1 MSEIIFDTG
10 LSESAFAKTRLSNL
24 LSESGIAAFADK
36 KFGSDMTF
44 SFSEWKFD
52 GVKTIGDGDDA
63 HVHLFGR
70 FGEEEEMLSLAEI
83 FLRAERGGEAERYA
97 AAAASYATVCAIEEA
112 KKENVKI
119 ENIGAGG
126 IYVKTAPGFAEK
138 PALLF
143 LPQALFDKACATG
156 GASYAKLQGF
166 WISKALSERRSA
178 LSFTQAV
185 IAYRALAKRMPYD
198 KSDESARNTDEY
210 DKNYMKLEHVINGV
224 DKSLAESVDAALELP
239 SRTVEAERKNTRAI
253 HGVHGAA
260 EIKASDETGKKSYG
274 ATNTS
279 GTTDGAADRQKEKP
293 FPLQA
298 FYAEL
303 GIDDGAIKEVPHPAA
318 LPQAEFD
325 AKVAAYYKTKK
336 RSLRARRTFRRNTG
350 TIAAC
355 FALAAVIAFFVFS
368 AVRDARRRPS
378 AVGLTSFEVVE
389 AFYEAIHTQNVEL
402 VGAMSS
408 GKVSKRYGD
417 IVGSIYVVNKARSAY
432 DPKNGI
438 IAPETWFAF
447 LSEENAEAR
456 RDVYGITSFTLD
468 GKESSLEVRVPERS
482 EKKTPVRGE
491 GSAPLDDGAQAA
503 HTAEYYTVHT
513 DGETGDFIVERN
525 RDTVRLTYKKNRW
538 AVTGIE
544 EKEENVSVDTAAFKS
559 DAICALQKYGG
570 DAVLASSALKEKYP
584 WVPDRIVVQR
594 AAERKPGINQL
605 PIN

>member
-1 MSEIIFDTG
+1 MNEIIFDTG

-83 FLRAERGGEAERYA
+83 FLMAESGGEAERYA
-97 AAAASYATVCAIEEA
+97 AAAASYAAVCAIEEA

-126 IYVKTAPGFAEK
+126 IYVKNAAGFAKK

-143 LPQALFDKACATG
+143 LPRALFDKACASG
-156 GASYAKLQGF
+156 GESYAKLQGY

-198 KSDESARNTDEY
+198 KSDESERSTDEY

-224 DKSLAESVDAALELP
+224 DRSLAESVDAALELP
-239 SRTVEAERKNTRAI
+239 ARTVEAERKNARGS

-260 EIKASDETGKKSYG
+260 EIKASDETKKKSY
-274 ATNTS
+274 
-279 GTTDGAADRQKEKP
+279 GAADRQKEKT

-303 GIDDGAIKEVPHPAA
+303 GIEGGALKEVPHPAA
-318 LPQAEFD
+318 LPQSEFD
-325 AKVAAYYKTKK
+325 AKVAAYYKSKK
-336 RSLRARRTFRRNTG
+336 RSLRARRTFRRNAG
-350 TIAAC
+350 AIAVC
-355 FALAAVIAFFVFS
+355 FASAALIAFFAFG

-378 AVGLTSFEVVE
+378 AIGLTSFEVVE

-417 IVGSIYVVNKARSAY
+417 IVGSIYVVNKTRSAY

-468 GKESSLEVRVPERS
+468 GRESSLEVRVPERS
-482 EKKTPVRGE
+482 EKRTPVRSE
-491 GSAPLDDGAQAA
+491 GGAPLDDGAQAA
-503 HTAEYYTVHT
+503 HMAEYYTVRT
-513 DGETGDFIVERN
+513 DGETGEFIIERN
-525 RDTVRLTYKKNRW
+525 CDTVRLTYKKNRW

-570 DAVLASSALKEKYP
+570 DAVLASGALKEKSP
-584 WVPDRIVVQR
+584 WVPDPDAVRK
-594 AAERKPGINQL
+594 AAERKPGINR
-605 PIN
+605 ITD

>member
-10 LSESAFAKTRLSNL
+10 LNESAFAKTRLSNL
-24 LSESGIAAFADK
+24 LSESGIAAYANK
-36 KFGSDMTF
+36 NFGSDMTF

-52 GVKTIGDGDDA
+52 GVKTIGDGDGA

-70 FGEEEEMLSLAEI
+70 FGEDEEMFSLAEI

-97 AAAASYATVCAIEEA
+97 AAAASYAAVRAIEEA

-138 PALLF
+138 TALLF
-143 LPQALFDKACATG
+143 LPQALFDKACASG
-156 GASYAKLQGF
+156 ESYAKLQGF

-198 KSDESARNTDEY
+198 KSDESARSIDEY

-224 DKSLAESVDAALELP
+224 DASLAESVDAALELP
-239 SRTVEAERKNTRAI
+239 ARSVEAERKNARGS
-253 HGVHGAA
+253 HDVHGAA
-260 EIKASDETGKKSYG
+260 ESLHTA
-274 ATNTS
+274 
-279 GTTDGAADRQKEKP
+279 DGQKEKP

-303 GIDDGAIKEVPHPAA
+303 GIDDGTLKEVPHPAA
-318 LPQAEFD
+318 LPQSEFD
-325 AKVAAYYKTKK
+325 TKVASYYKSKK
-336 RSLRARRTFRRNTG
+336 RSISARRAFRRNAG
-350 TIAAC
+350 TIAVC
-355 FALAAVIAFFVFS
+355 FAASALIAFFAAGS
-368 AVRDARRRPS
+368 IRNARHRPS
-378 AVGLTSFEVVE
+378 AVGLTSFEVAE

-402 VGAMSS
+402 VGTMSS

-417 IVGSIYVVNKARSAY
+417 IVGGIYVINKTRSAY

-438 IAPETWFAF
+438 VTPEAWFAS

-468 GKESSLEVRVPERS
+468 GRKASLAVRVPERS
-482 EKKTPVRGE
+482 EKRTPVRSE
-491 GSAPLDDGAQAA
+491 GGAPLDDGAQTA

-538 AVTGIE
+538 AVTEIE
-544 EKEENVSVDTAAFKS
+544 EDEDDMPVDTAAFKS
-559 DAICALQKYGG
+559 DALAALQKYGG
-570 DAVLASSALKEKYP
+570 NAALASSALKKTYP
-584 WVPDRIVVQR
+584 WVPDRAAVQK
-594 AAERKPGINQL
+594 AAEQNQ
-605 PIN
+605 

>member
-10 LSESAFAKTRLSNL
+10 LNESAFAKTRLSNL

-36 KFGSDMTF
+36 NFGSDMTF

-52 GVKTIGDGDDA
+52 GVKTIGDGDGA

-70 FGEEEEMLSLAEI
+70 FGEDEKMLSLAEI
-83 FLRAERGGEAERYA
+83 FLMAESGGEAERYA
-97 AAAASYATVCAIEEA
+97 AAAASYAALCAIEEA

-126 IYVKTAPGFAEK
+126 IYVKTAPGFGKK
-138 PALLF
+138 PAFLF

-166 WISKALSERRSA
+166 WISKALSERRGS

-198 KSDESARNTDEY
+198 KSDEIARSIDEY
-210 DKNYMKLEHVINGV
+210 DKNYVKLEHVINGV
-224 DKSLAESVDAALELP
+224 DTSLAESVDAALELP
-239 SRTVEAERKNTRAI
+239 SRTVEAERKNARGS

-260 EIKASDETGKKSYG
+260 DTPHTAEALHT
-274 ATNTS
+274 
-279 GTTDGAADRQKEKP
+279 ADRQKENP

-303 GIDDGAIKEVPHPAA
+303 GIDDGTLKEVPHPAA
-318 LPQAEFD
+318 LPQSEFD
-325 AKVAAYYKTKK
+325 TKVASYYKSKK
-336 RSLRARRTFRRNTG
+336 RSISARRAFRRNAG
-350 TIAAC
+350 TIAVC
-355 FALAAVIAFFVFS
+355 FAASALIAFFAAG
-368 AVRDARRRPS
+368 AVRNARHRPS
-378 AVGLTSFEVVE
+378 AVGLTSFEVAE

-402 VGAMSS
+402 VGTMSS

-417 IVGSIYVVNKARSAY
+417 IVGGIYVINKTRSAY

-438 IAPETWFAF
+438 VTPEAWFAS
-447 LSEENAEAR
+447 LSEENAETR

-468 GKESSLEVRVPERS
+468 GRKASLTVRVPERC
-482 EKKTPVRGE
+482 EKRTPVRSE
-491 GSAPLDDGAQAA
+491 GSAPLDDGAQTA

-538 AVTGIE
+538 AVTEIE
-544 EKEENVSVDTAAFKS
+544 EDEDDVPVDTAAFKS
-559 DAICALQKYGG
+559 DAICALQKYGE
-570 DAVLASSALKEKYP
+570 DAALAASALKKTYP
-584 WVPDRIVVQR
+584 WVPDRAAVQK
-594 AAERKPGINQL
+594 AAEQNQ
-605 PIN
+605 

>member
-24 LSESGIAAFADK
+24 LSESGIAACADK
-36 KFGSDMTF
+36 NFGSDMTF

-52 GVKTIGDGDDA
+52 GVKTIGDGDGA

-70 FGEEEEMLSLAEI
+70 FGEEEEMFSLAEI
-83 FLRAERGGEAERYA
+83 FLRAESCGEAERYA
-97 AAAASYATVCAIEEA
+97 AAAASYAAVCAIEEA

-126 IYVKTAPGFAEK
+126 IYVKTAPGFAKK
-138 PALLF
+138 PTLLF

-156 GASYAKLQGF
+156 KSYAKLQGF

-198 KSDESARNTDEY
+198 KSDESARSTDEY

-224 DKSLAESVDAALELP
+224 DTSLAESVDAALELP
-239 SRTVEAERKNTRAI
+239 SRSVQAGRKKADDTAGTKAERKNPRGS
-253 HGVHGAA
+253 HDVHGAA
-260 EIKASDETGKKSYG
+260 EASHT
-274 ATNTS
+274 A
-279 GTTDGAADRQKEKP
+279 DGQKEKP

-303 GIDDGAIKEVPHPAA
+303 GIDDGTLKEVPHPAA
-318 LPQAEFD
+318 LPQSEFD
-325 AKVAAYYKTKK
+325 AKVASYYKTKK
-336 RSLRARRTFRRNTG
+336 RSLRARRTFRRNAG
-350 TIAAC
+350 TIAVC
-355 FALAAVIAFFVFS
+355 FAASALIAFFAFS
-368 AVRDARRRPS
+368 AVRDARHRPS

-417 IVGSIYVVNKARSAY
+417 IVGGIYVVNKARSAY

-438 IAPETWFAF
+438 VTPEAWFAS
-447 LSEENAEAR
+447 LSEENAETR

-482 EKKTPVRGE
+482 EKRTPVSGE
-491 GSAPLDDGAQAA
+491 GGAPLADGAQTA
-503 HTAEYYTVHT
+503 HTAEYYTVRT
-513 DGETGDFIVERN
+513 DGETGEFIIERN
-525 RDTVRLTYKKNRW
+525 CDTVRLTYKKNRW

-559 DAICALQKYGG
+559 DAICALQNAGG
-570 DAVLASSALKEKYP
+570 NAALAADALKENYP
-584 WVPDRIVVQR
+584 WVPDPDAVRK
-594 AAERKPGINQL
+594 AAERKPGINR
-605 PIN
+605 ITD

>member
-24 LSESGIAAFADK
+24 LSESGIAACADK
-36 KFGSDMTF
+36 NFGSDMTF

-52 GVKTIGDGDDA
+52 GVKTIGDGDGA

-83 FLRAERGGEAERYA
+83 FLRADRGGEAERYA
-97 AAAASYATVCAIEEA
+97 AAAASYAAVCAIEEA

-143 LPQALFDKACATG
+143 LPQALFDKACASG
-156 GASYAKLQGF
+156 ESYAKLQGY
-166 WISKALSERRSA
+166 WISKALSERHSA

-198 KSDESARNTDEY
+198 KSDESARSTDEY

-224 DKSLAESVDAALELP
+224 DASLAESVDAALELP
-239 SRTVEAERKNTRAI
+239 ARSVEAERKNARGS
-253 HGVHGAA
+253 HDVHGAA
-260 EIKASDETGKKSYG
+260 ESLHTA
-274 ATNTS
+274 
-279 GTTDGAADRQKEKP
+279 DGQKEKP

-303 GIDDGAIKEVPHPAA
+303 GIDDGTLKEVPHPAA

-325 AKVAAYYKTKK
+325 AKVASYYKSKK
-336 RSLRARRTFRRNTG
+336 RSLRARRAFRRNAG
-350 TIAAC
+350 TIAVC
-355 FALAAVIAFFVFS
+355 FAASALIAFFAAGS
-368 AVRDARRRPS
+368 VRNARHRPS
-378 AVGLTSFEVVE
+378 AVGLTSFEVAE

-402 VGAMSS
+402 VGTMSS

-482 EKKTPVRGE
+482 EKRTPVRSE
-491 GSAPLDDGAQAA
+491 GGAPLDDGAQTA
-503 HTAEYYTVHT
+503 HTAEYYTVRT

-538 AVTGIE
+538 AVTEIE
-544 EKEENVSVDTAAFKS
+544 EDEEDVPVDTAAFKS
-559 DAICALQKYGG
+559 DAICALQKYEG
-570 DAVLASSALKEKYP
+570 DAALASSALKEKYP

-594 AAERKPGINQL
+594 AAERMPGINR
-605 PIN
+605 ITN

>member
-36 KFGSDMTF
+36 NLGSDMTF

-52 GVKTIGDGDDA
+52 GVKTIGDGDGA
-63 HVHLFGR
+63 HVHLCGR
-70 FGEEEEMLSLAEI
+70 FGEDEETLSLAEI

-97 AAAASYATVCAIEEA
+97 AAAASYAAVCVIEEA

-126 IYVKTAPGFAEK
+126 IYVKAVPGFEKK

-143 LPQALFDKACATG
+143 LPQALFDKACASG
-156 GASYAKLQGF
+156 ESYAKLQGF
-166 WISKALSERRSA
+166 WISKALSERRGS

-198 KSDESARNTDEY
+198 KSDESARSIDEY

-224 DKSLAESVDAALELP
+224 DASLAESVDAALELP
-239 SRTVEAERKNTRAI
+239 ARSVEAERKNARGS
-253 HGVHGAA
+253 HDVHGAA
-260 EIKASDETGKKSYG
+260 ESLHTA
-274 ATNTS
+274 
-279 GTTDGAADRQKEKP
+279 DGQKEKP

-303 GIDDGAIKEVPHPAA
+303 GIDDGTLKEVSHPAA
-318 LPQAEFD
+318 LPQSEFD
-325 AKVAAYYKTKK
+325 AKVASYYKSKK
-336 RSLRARRTFRRNTG
+336 RSISARRAFRRNAG
-350 TIAAC
+350 TIAVC
-355 FALAAVIAFFVFS
+355 FAASALIAFFAFS
-368 AVRDARRRPS
+368 AVRNARHRPS
-378 AVGLTSFEVVE
+378 AVGLTSFEVAE

-402 VGAMSS
+402 VGTMSS

-417 IVGSIYVVNKARSAY
+417 IVGGIYVINKTRSAY

-438 IAPETWFAF
+438 VTPEAWFAS
-447 LSEENAEAR
+447 LSEENAETR

-468 GKESSLEVRVPERS
+468 GRESSLEVRVPERS
-482 EKKTPVRGE
+482 EKRTPVRGE
-491 GSAPLDDGAQAA
+491 GSAPIDEGAQTA

-538 AVTGIE
+538 AVTEIE
-544 EKEENVSVDTAAFKS
+544 EDEEDVPVDTAAFKS

-570 DAVLASSALKEKYP
+570 NAALAADALKKTYP
-584 WVPDRIVVQR
+584 WVPDRIVVQK
-594 AAERKPGINQL
+594 AAEQNQ
-605 PIN
+605 

>member
-10 LSESAFAKTRLSNL
+10 LNESAFAKTRLSIL
-24 LSESGIAAFADK
+24 LSESGIAAYADK

-52 GVKTIGDGDDA
+52 GVKTIGDGDGA
-63 HVHLFGR
+63 HVHFFGR

-83 FLRAERGGEAERYA
+83 FLKAESGGEVERYA
-97 AAAASYATVCAIEEA
+97 AAAASYAAVCAIEEA

-126 IYVKTAPGFAEK
+126 IYVKSAPGFAEK

-156 GASYAKLQGF
+156 ESYAKLQGF
-166 WISKALSERRSA
+166 WISKALSERRNA

-185 IAYRALAKRMPYD
+185 IAYRALAKHMPYD
-198 KSDESARNTDEY
+198 KGDESARSIDEY
-210 DKNYMKLEHVINGV
+210 DKNYMRLEHVINGV
-224 DKSLAESVDAALELP
+224 DTSLAESVDAALELP
-239 SRTVEAERKNTRAI
+239 ARTVEAERKNARGS

-260 EIKASDETGKKSYG
+260 DTPHTAESLHTA
-274 ATNTS
+274 
-279 GTTDGAADRQKEKP
+279 DGQKEKP

-303 GIDDGAIKEVPHPAA
+303 GIDDGTLKEVPHPAA
-318 LPQAEFD
+318 LPQSEFD
-325 AKVAAYYKTKK
+325 AKVASYYKSKK
-336 RSLRARRTFRRNTG
+336 RSISARRAFRRNAG
-350 TIAAC
+350 TIAVC
-355 FALAAVIAFFVFS
+355 FAASALIAFFAAG
-368 AVRDARRRPS
+368 AVRNARHRPS
-378 AVGLTSFEVVE
+378 AVGLTSFEVAE

-402 VGAMSS
+402 VGTMSS

-417 IVGSIYVVNKARSAY
+417 IVGGIYVVNKTRSAY

-438 IAPETWFAF
+438 VTPEAWFAS

-468 GKESSLEVRVPERS
+468 GRKASLAVRVPERS
-482 EKKTPVRGE
+482 EKRTPVRSE
-491 GSAPLDDGAQAA
+491 GGAPLDDGAQTA

-538 AVTGIE
+538 AVTEIE
-544 EKEENVSVDTAAFKS
+544 EDEDDVPVDTAAFKS
-559 DAICALQKYGG
+559 DALAALQKYGG
-570 DAVLASSALKEKYP
+570 NAALAADALKKTYP
-584 WVPDRIVVQR
+584 WVPDRAAVQK
-594 AAERKPGINQL
+594 AAEKNQ
-605 PIN
+605 

>member
-10 LSESAFAKTRLSNL
+10 LNESAFAKTRLSNL

-36 KFGSDMTF
+36 NFGSDMTF

-52 GVKTIGDGDDA
+52 GVKTIGDEDDA
-63 HVHLFGR
+63 HVRLFGR

-83 FLRAERGGEAERYA
+83 FLKAKRGGEAERYA
-97 AAAASYATVCAIEEA
+97 AAAASYAAVCVIEEA

-126 IYVKTAPGFAEK
+126 IYVKTAPCFAKK

-156 GASYAKLQGF
+156 KSYAKLQGF
-166 WISKALSERRSA
+166 WISKALSERRGS

-198 KSDESARNTDEY
+198 KSDESARSTDEY

-224 DKSLAESVDAALELP
+224 DASLAESVDAALELP
-239 SRTVEAERKNTRAI
+239 ARTVEAERKNARGS
-253 HGVHGAA
+253 HDVHGAA
-260 EIKASDETGKKSYG
+260 ETLHTA
-274 ATNTS
+274 
-279 GTTDGAADRQKEKP
+279 DGQKEKP

-303 GIDDGAIKEVPHPAA
+303 GIDDGTLKEVPHPTA
-318 LPQAEFD
+318 LPQSEFD

-336 RSLRARRTFRRNTG
+336 RSISARRAFRRNAG
-350 TIAAC
+350 TIAVC
-355 FALAAVIAFFVFS
+355 FAASALIAFFAFS
-368 AVRDARRRPS
+368 AVRNARHRPS
-378 AVGLTSFEVVE
+378 AVGLTSFEVAE

-402 VGAMSS
+402 VGTMSS

-417 IVGSIYVVNKARSAY
+417 IVGGIYVINKTRSAY

-438 IAPETWFAF
+438 VAPETWFAS
-447 LSEENAEAR
+447 LSEDNAEAR

-468 GKESSLEVRVPERS
+468 GRKASLEVRVPERC
-482 EKKTPVRGE
+482 EKRMPVRSE
-491 GSAPLDDGAQAA
+491 GGAPIDEGAQTA

-525 RDTVRLTYKKNRW
+525 RDTVRLTYKKHRW

-559 DAICALQKYGG
+559 DAICALQKYEG
-570 DAVLASSALKEKYP
+570 DAALASSALKEKYP
-584 WVPDRIVVQR
+584 WVPDRIVVQK
-594 AAERKPGINQL
+594 AAEQNQ
-605 PIN
+605 

>member
-10 LSESAFAKTRLSNL
+10 LNESAFAKTRLSNL

-36 KFGSDMTF
+36 NFGSDMTF

-52 GVKTIGDGDDA
+52 GVKTIGDGDGA
-63 HVHLFGR
+63 HVHLCGR
-70 FGEEEEMLSLAEI
+70 FGEDEETLSLAEI

-97 AAAASYATVCAIEEA
+97 AAAASYAAVCVIEEA

-143 LPQALFDKACATG
+143 LPQALFDKACASG
-156 GASYAKLQGF
+156 ESYAKLQGF

-198 KSDESARNTDEY
+198 KSDESVRSIDEY

-224 DKSLAESVDAALELP
+224 DASLAESVDAALELP
-239 SRTVEAERKNTRAI
+239 ARSVEAERKNARGS
-253 HGVHGAA
+253 HDVHGAA
-260 EIKASDETGKKSYG
+260 ESLHTA
-274 ATNTS
+274 
-279 GTTDGAADRQKEKP
+279 DGQKEKP

-303 GIDDGAIKEVPHPAA
+303 GIDDGVIKEVPHPAA
-318 LPQAEFD
+318 LPQSEFD
-325 AKVAAYYKTKK
+325 AKVASYYKSKK
-336 RSLRARRTFRRNTG
+336 RSISARRAFRRNAG
-350 TIAAC
+350 TIAVC
-355 FALAAVIAFFVFS
+355 FAASALIAFFAAG
-368 AVRDARRRPS
+368 AVRNARHRPS
-378 AVGLTSFEVVE
+378 AVGLTSFEVAE

-402 VGAMSS
+402 VGTMSS

-417 IVGSIYVVNKARSAY
+417 IVGGIYVINKTRSAY

-438 IAPETWFAF
+438 VTPEAWFAS
-447 LSEENAEAR
+447 LSEENAETR

-468 GKESSLEVRVPERS
+468 GRKASLTVRVPERC
-482 EKKTPVRGE
+482 EKRTPVRSE
-491 GSAPLDDGAQAA
+491 GGAPLDDGAQTA

-538 AVTGIE
+538 AVTEIE
-544 EKEENVSVDTAAFKS
+544 EDEDDVPVDTAAFKS
-559 DAICALQKYGG
+559 DALAALQKYGG
-570 DAVLASSALKEKYP
+570 NAVPAASALKKTYP
-584 WVPDRIVVQR
+584 WVPDRAAVQK
-594 AAERKPGINQL
+594 AAEQNQ
-605 PIN
+605 

>member
-24 LSESGIAAFADK
+24 LSESGIAACTDK
-36 KFGSDMTF
+36 NFGSDMTF

-83 FLRAERGGEAERYA
+83 FLRAESCGEAERYA
-97 AAAASYATVCAIEEA
+97 AATASYAAVCAIEEA

-126 IYVKTAPGFAEK
+126 IYVKAAPGFAEK
-138 PALLF
+138 PVLLF

-156 GASYAKLQGF
+156 GASYVKLQGF

-198 KSDESARNTDEY
+198 KSDESARSTDEY
-210 DKNYMKLEHVINGV
+210 DKNYMHLEHVINGV
-224 DKSLAESVDAALELP
+224 DKSLAESVDAALEFS
-239 SRTVEAERKNTRAI
+239 SRTVEAERKNARGS

-260 EIKASDETGKKSYG
+260 EALHR
-274 ATNTS
+274 
-279 GTTDGAADRQKEKP
+279 ADRQKEKP

-325 AKVAAYYKTKK
+325 AKVAAYYKSKK
-336 RSLRARRTFRRNTG
+336 RSLRARRTFRRNAG
-350 TIAAC
+350 AIAAC
-355 FALAAVIAFFVFS
+355 FALAAVIAFFAFS

-402 VGAMSS
+402 VGAMSL

-438 IAPETWFAF
+438 VAPETWFAF

-482 EKKTPVRGE
+482 EKRTPVRSE
-491 GSAPLDDGAQAA
+491 GGAPLDDGAQTA
-503 HTAEYYTVHT
+503 HTAEYYTVRT

-570 DAVLASSALKEKYP
+570 DAILASSALKEKYP

-594 AAERKPGINQL
+594 AAERKPGINRTT
-605 PIN
+605 N

>member
-1 MSEIIFDTG
+1 MNEIIFDTG

-97 AAAASYATVCAIEEA
+97 AAAASYAAVCAIEEA

-143 LPQALFDKACATG
+143 LPQALFDKACASG
-156 GASYAKLQGF
+156 GESYAKLQGY

-185 IAYRALAKRMPYD
+185 IAYRALAKSMPYD
-198 KSDESARNTDEY
+198 KSDESERSTDEY

-239 SRTVEAERKNTRAI
+239 ARSIEAERKNTRGS
-253 HGVHGAA
+253 HDVHGAA
-260 EIKASDETGKKSYG
+260 EIKASDETKKKSYG
-274 ATNTS
+274 AANTS

-303 GIDDGAIKEVPHPAA
+303 GIEGGTLKEVPHPAA
-318 LPQAEFD
+318 LPQSEFD
-325 AKVAAYYKTKK
+325 AKVASYYKTKK

-355 FALAAVIAFFVFS
+355 FALAAVIAFFTFS

-417 IVGSIYVVNKARSAY
+417 IVGSIYVVNKTRSAY

-438 IAPETWFAF
+438 VAPETWFAF
-447 LSEENAEAR
+447 LSEENAGTR

-482 EKKTPVRGE
+482 EKRTPVSGE
-491 GSAPLDDGAQAA
+491 GGAPLDDGAQTA
-503 HTAEYYTVHT
+503 HMAEYYTVRT

-538 AVTGIE
+538 AVTEIE
-544 EKEENVSVDTAAFKS
+544 EDEDDMPVDTAAFKS
-559 DAICALQKYGG
+559 DALAALQKYGG
-570 DAVLASSALKEKYP
+570 NAALASSALKEKYP
-584 WVPDRIVVQR
+584 WVPDPDAVQK
-594 AAERKPGINQL
+594 AAERNR
-605 PIN
+605 

>member
-10 LSESAFAKTRLSNL
+10 LNESAFAKTRLSNL

-36 KFGSDMTF
+36 NFGSDMTF

-52 GVKTIGDGDDA
+52 GVKTIGDGDGA

-70 FGEEEEMLSLAEI
+70 FGEDEKMLSLAEI
-83 FLRAERGGEAERYA
+83 FLRAESGGEAERYA
-97 AAAASYATVCAIEEA
+97 AAAASYAAVCVIEEA

-126 IYVKTAPGFAEK
+126 IYVKAAPGFEKK

-143 LPQALFDKACATG
+143 LPQALFDKACASG
-156 GASYAKLQGF
+156 ESYAKLQGF

-198 KSDESARNTDEY
+198 KSNESARSTDEY

-224 DKSLAESVDAALELP
+224 DASLAESVDAALELP
-239 SRTVEAERKNTRAI
+239 ARTVEAERKNAHES

-260 EIKASDETGKKSYG
+260 ESLHTA
-274 ATNTS
+274 
-279 GTTDGAADRQKEKP
+279 DGQKEKP

-303 GIDDGAIKEVPHPAA
+303 GIDDGTLKDVSHPAA
-318 LPQAEFD
+318 LPQSEFD
-325 AKVAAYYKTKK
+325 AKVAAYYKSKK
-336 RSLRARRTFRRNTG
+336 RSISARRAFRRNTG
-350 TIAAC
+350 TIAVC
-355 FALAAVIAFFVFS
+355 FAASAIIAFFAFG
-368 AVRDARRRPS
+368 AVRNARHRPS
-378 AVGLTSFEVVE
+378 AVGLTSSEIAE

-417 IVGSIYVVNKARSAY
+417 IVGGIYVINKTRSAY

-438 IAPETWFAF
+438 VTPETWFAS
-447 LSEENAEAR
+447 LSEENAETR

-468 GKESSLEVRVPERS
+468 GRKASLAVRVPERC
-482 EKKTPVRGE
+482 EKRTPVRSE
-491 GSAPLDDGAQAA
+491 GGAPLDEGAQTA

-538 AVTGIE
+538 AVTEIE
-544 EKEENVSVDTAAFKS
+544 EDEDDVPVDTAAFKS

-570 DAVLASSALKEKYP
+570 NAALAADALKKTYP
-584 WVPDRIVVQR
+584 WVPDRAAVQK
-594 AAERKPGINQL
+594 AAEQNQ
-605 PIN
+605 

>member
-10 LSESAFAKTRLSNL
+10 LNESAFAKTRLSNL
-24 LSESGIAAFADK
+24 LSESGIAAYADK
-36 KFGSDMTF
+36 NFGSDMTF

-52 GVKTIGDGDDA
+52 GVKTIGDGDGA

-97 AAAASYATVCAIEEA
+97 AAAASYAAVCAIEEA

-143 LPQALFDKACATG
+143 LPQTLFDKACATG
-156 GASYAKLQGF
+156 GESYAKLQGY

-198 KSDESARNTDEY
+198 KSDESARSTDEY
-210 DKNYMKLEHVINGV
+210 DKNYMHLEHVINGV
-224 DKSLAESVDAALELP
+224 DKSLAESVDAALEFP
-239 SRTVEAERKNTRAI
+239 SRTVEAERKNARGS

-260 EIKASDETGKKSYG
+260 DTPHTAEALHRT
-274 ATNTS
+274 
-279 GTTDGAADRQKEKP
+279 DRQKEKP

-355 FALAAVIAFFVFS
+355 FALAAVIAFFAFS

-468 GKESSLEVRVPERS
+468 GRESSLEVRVPERS
-482 EKKTPVRGE
+482 EKRTPVRSE
-491 GSAPLDDGAQAA
+491 GGAPLDDGAQTA
-503 HTAEYYTVHT
+503 HTAEYYTVRT

-594 AAERKPGINQL
+594 AAERKPWTNRI
-605 PIN
+605 PD

>member
-10 LSESAFAKTRLSNL
+10 LNESAFAKTRLSIL
-24 LSESGIAAFADK
+24 LSESGIAAYADK

-52 GVKTIGDGDDA
+52 GVKTIGDGDGA

-97 AAAASYATVCAIEEA
+97 AAAASYAAVCAIEEA

-126 IYVKTAPGFAEK
+126 IYVKTAHGFAEK
-138 PALLF
+138 PVLLF
-143 LPQALFDKACATG
+143 LPQALFDKACASG
-156 GASYAKLQGF
+156 GESYAKLQGF

-198 KSDESARNTDEY
+198 KSDESARSTDEY
-210 DKNYMKLEHVINGV
+210 DKNYMHLEHVINGV
-224 DKSLAESVDAALELP
+224 DKSLAESVDAALEFP
-239 SRTVEAERKNTRAI
+239 SRTVEAERKNARGS

-260 EIKASDETGKKSYG
+260 DTPHTAEALHRT
-274 ATNTS
+274 
-279 GTTDGAADRQKEKP
+279 DRQKEKP

-355 FALAAVIAFFVFS
+355 FALAAVIAFFAFS

-468 GKESSLEVRVPERS
+468 GRESSLEVRVPERS
-482 EKKTPVRGE
+482 EKRTPVRSE
-491 GSAPLDDGAQAA
+491 GGAPLDDGAQTA
-503 HTAEYYTVHT
+503 HTAEYYTVRT

-594 AAERKPGINQL
+594 AAERKPWTNRI
-605 PIN
+605 PD

>member
-24 LSESGIAAFADK
+24 LSESGIAACADK

-52 GVKTIGDGDDA
+52 GVKTIGDGDGA

-70 FGEEEEMLSLAEI
+70 FGEEEEMFSLAEI
-83 FLRAERGGEAERYA
+83 FLRAEKGGEAERYE
-97 AAAASYATVCAIEEA
+97 AAAASYAALCAIEEA

-126 IYVKTAPGFAEK
+126 IYVKTAPGFEKK

-143 LPQALFDKACATG
+143 LPQTLFDKACATG
-156 GASYAKLQGF
+156 GESYAKLQGF

-198 KSDESARNTDEY
+198 KSDESARSTDEY
-210 DKNYMKLEHVINGV
+210 DKNYMHLEHVINGV
-224 DKSLAESVDAALELP
+224 DKSLAESVDAALEFP
-239 SRTVEAERKNTRAI
+239 SRTVEAERKNARGS

-260 EIKASDETGKKSYG
+260 DTPHTAEALHR
-274 ATNTS
+274 
-279 GTTDGAADRQKEKP
+279 ADRQKEKT

-303 GIDDGAIKEVPHPAA
+303 GIADGTLKKVPHPAA

-325 AKVAAYYKTKK
+325 AKVASYYKSKK
-336 RSLRARRTFRRNTG
+336 RSLSARRTFRRNAG

-355 FALAAVIAFFVFS
+355 FALAAVIAFFAFS
-368 AVRDARRRPS
+368 AVRDARHRPS
-378 AVGLTSFEVVE
+378 AVGLTSFEVAE

-417 IVGSIYVVNKARSAY
+417 IVGGIYVVNKARSAY

-438 IAPETWFAF
+438 AAPETWFAF
-447 LSEENAEAR
+447 LSEENAGTR
-456 RDVYGITSFTLD
+456 RDVYGLTSFTLD

-482 EKKTPVRGE
+482 EKKTPVRSE
-491 GSAPLDDGAQAA
+491 GGAPLDDGAQAA
-503 HTAEYYTVHT
+503 HTAEYYTVRT
-513 DGETGDFIVERN
+513 DGEAGDFIVERN
-525 RDTVRLTYKKNRW
+525 RDTVKLTYKKNRW

-544 EKEENVSVDTAAFKS
+544 EKEDDVPVDTAAFKS
-559 DAICALQKYGG
+559 DALTALQKYGG
-570 DAVLASSALKEKYP
+570 NAALASGALKEKYP
-584 WVPDRIVVQR
+584 WVPDPNAVRK
-594 AAERKPGINQL
+594 AAERNR
-605 PIN
+605 

>member
-1 MSEIIFDTG
+1 MNEIIFDTG
-10 LSESAFAKTRLSNL
+10 LSESAFAKTRLSIL

-36 KFGSDMTF
+36 NFGSDMTF

-97 AAAASYATVCAIEEA
+97 AAAASYAAVCVIEEA

-143 LPQALFDKACATG
+143 LPQVLFDKACASG
-156 GASYAKLQGF
+156 ESYAKLQGF

-198 KSDESARNTDEY
+198 KSDESARSIDEY

-224 DKSLAESVDAALELP
+224 DASLAESVDAALELP
-239 SRTVEAERKNTRAI
+239 ARSVEAERKNARGS
-253 HGVHGAA
+253 HDVHGAA
-260 EIKASDETGKKSYG
+260 ESLHTA
-274 ATNTS
+274 
-279 GTTDGAADRQKEKP
+279 DGQKEKP

-303 GIDDGAIKEVPHPAA
+303 GIDDGTLKEVPHPAA
-318 LPQAEFD
+318 MPQSEFD
-325 AKVAAYYKTKK
+325 AKVASYYKSKK
-336 RSLRARRTFRRNTG
+336 RSISARRAFRRNAG
-350 TIAAC
+350 TIAVC
-355 FALAAVIAFFVFS
+355 FAASAIIAFFVLS
-368 AVRDARRRPS
+368 AVRNARHRPS
-378 AVGLTSFEVVE
+378 AVGLTSSEIAE

-402 VGAMSS
+402 VGTMSS

-417 IVGSIYVVNKARSAY
+417 IVGGIYVINKTRSAY

-438 IAPETWFAF
+438 VTPEAWFAS
-447 LSEENAEAR
+447 LSEENAETR

-468 GKESSLEVRVPERS
+468 GRKASLAVRVPERC
-482 EKKTPVRGE
+482 EKRTPVRSE
-491 GSAPLDDGAQAA
+491 GGAPIDEGAQTA

-538 AVTGIE
+538 AVTEIE
-544 EKEENVSVDTAAFKS
+544 EDEEDVPVDTAAFKS
-559 DAICALQKYGG
+559 DALAALQKYGG
-570 DAVLASSALKEKYP
+570 NAVPAASALKKTYP
-584 WVPDRIVVQR
+584 WVPDRAAVQK
-594 AAERKPGINQL
+594 AAEQNQ
-605 PIN
+605 

>member
-97 AAAASYATVCAIEEA
+97 AAAASYAALCAIEEA

-126 IYVKTAPGFAEK
+126 IYVKAAPGFAEK

-198 KSDESARNTDEY
+198 KSDESARSTDEY

-239 SRTVEAERKNTRAI
+239 SRTVEAERKNPRGS
-253 HGVHGAA
+253 HDVHGAA
-260 EIKASDETGKKSYG
+260 DTPHTAEALHTANKQE
-274 ATNTS
+274 
-279 GTTDGAADRQKEKP
+279 EKP

-303 GIDDGAIKEVPHPAA
+303 GIDDGALKDVSHPAA
-318 LPQAEFD
+318 LPQSEFD
-325 AKVAAYYKTKK
+325 AKVASYYKTKK
-336 RSLRARRTFRRNTG
+336 RSLRARRTFRRNAG

-355 FALAAVIAFFVFS
+355 FALAAVIAFFAFS
-368 AVRDARRRPS
+368 AVRDARHRPS
-378 AVGLTSFEVVE
+378 AVGLTSFEVTE

-417 IVGSIYVVNKARSAY
+417 IVGSIYVVNKTRNAY

-438 IAPETWFAF
+438 VAPETWFAF

-468 GKESSLEVRVPERS
+468 GRESSLEVRVPERS
-482 EKKTPVRGE
+482 EKRTPVRSE
-491 GSAPLDDGAQAA
+491 GGAPLDDGAQTA
-503 HTAEYYTVHT
+503 HTAEYYTVRT

-525 RDTVRLTYKKNRW
+525 CDTVRLTYKKNRW

-570 DAVLASSALKEKYP
+570 DAALASSALKEKYP

-594 AAERKPGINQL
+594 AAERKPWTNRI
-605 PIN
+605 PD

>member
-10 LSESAFAKTRLSNL
+10 LNESAFAKTRLSNL

-36 KFGSDMTF
+36 NFGSDMTF

-52 GVKTIGDGDDA
+52 GVKTIGDGDGA

-83 FLRAERGGEAERYA
+83 FLKAERGGEAELYA
-97 AAAASYATVCAIEEA
+97 AAAASYAAVCVIEEA

-126 IYVKTAPGFAEK
+126 IYVKAAPGFGKK

-143 LPQALFDKACATG
+143 LPQALFDKACASG
-156 GASYAKLQGF
+156 EFYAKLQGF

-185 IAYRALAKRMPYD
+185 IAYRALAKRMPYG
-198 KSDESARNTDEY
+198 KSDESERSTDEY

-224 DKSLAESVDAALELP
+224 DASLAESVDAALELP
-239 SRTVEAERKNTRAI
+239 SRTVEAERKNAHGS

-260 EIKASDETGKKSYG
+260 ESLHTA
-274 ATNTS
+274 
-279 GTTDGAADRQKEKP
+279 DGQKEKP

-303 GIDDGAIKEVPHPAA
+303 GIDDGTLKEVSHPAA
-318 LPQAEFD
+318 LPQSEFD
-325 AKVAAYYKTKK
+325 AKVASYYKSKK
-336 RSLRARRTFRRNTG
+336 RSISARRAFRRNAG
-350 TIAAC
+350 TIAVC
-355 FALAAVIAFFVFS
+355 FAASAIIAFFAFS
-368 AVRDARRRPS
+368 AVRNARHRPS
-378 AVGLTSFEVVE
+378 AVGLTSFEVAE

-417 IVGSIYVVNKARSAY
+417 IVGGIYVINKTRSAY

-438 IAPETWFAF
+438 VTPEAWFAS

-468 GKESSLEVRVPERS
+468 GRKASLAVRVPERC
-482 EKKTPVRGE
+482 EKRTPVRSE
-491 GSAPLDDGAQAA
+491 GGAPIDEGAQTA

-538 AVTGIE
+538 AVTEIE
-544 EKEENVSVDTAAFKS
+544 EDEDDVPVDTAAFKS
-559 DAICALQKYGG
+559 DALAALQKYGG
-570 DAVLASSALKEKYP
+570 DTILATSALKKTYP
-584 WVPDRIVVQR
+584 WVPDRAAVQK
-594 AAERKPGINQL
+594 AAEQNQ
-605 PIN
+605 

>member
-10 LSESAFAKTRLSNL
+10 LTESAFAKTRFSNL
-24 LSESGIAAFADK
+24 LSESGIAACADK
-36 KFGSDMTF
+36 NFGSDMTF

-63 HVHLFGR
+63 HVYLCGR
-70 FGEEEEMLSLAEI
+70 FGEDEEMLSLAEI
-83 FLRAERGGEAERYA
+83 FLRAEKGGEAEHYA
-97 AAAASYATVCAIEEA
+97 AAAASYAALCAIEEA

-126 IYVKTAPGFAEK
+126 IYVKAAAGFAKK

-143 LPQALFDKACATG
+143 LPQTLFDKACATG
-156 GASYAKLQGF
+156 GESYAKLQGF

-198 KSDESARNTDEY
+198 KSDESARSTDEY
-210 DKNYMKLEHVINGV
+210 DKNYMHLEHVINGV
-224 DKSLAESVDAALELP
+224 DASLAESVDAALELP
-239 SRTVEAERKNTRAI
+239 ARTAEAERKNARGS
-253 HGVHGAA
+253 HDVHGAA
-260 EIKASDETGKKSYG
+260 
-274 ATNTS
+274 NTS
-279 GTTDGAADRQKEKP
+279 GTTDGAADRQKEKT

-303 GIDDGAIKEVPHPAA
+303 GIGDGSLKEVPHPAA
-318 LPQAEFD
+318 LPQSEFD
-325 AKVAAYYKTKK
+325 AKVASYYKSKK
-336 RSLRARRTFRRNTG
+336 RSLSARRTFRRNAG
-350 TIAAC
+350 AIAAC
-355 FALAAVIAFFVFS
+355 FALAAVIAFFAFS
-368 AVRDARRRPS
+368 AVRDARHRPS
-378 AVGLTSFEVVE
+378 AVGLTSFEVAE

-417 IVGSIYVVNKARSAY
+417 IVGGIYVVNKARSAY

-438 IAPETWFAF
+438 AAPETWFAS

-468 GKESSLEVRVPERS
+468 GKESLLEVRVPERS
-482 EKKTPVRGE
+482 EKKTPVTGE
-491 GSAPLDDGAQAA
+491 GGAPLEDGAQAV
-503 HTAEYYTVHT
+503 HTAEYYTVRT
-513 DGETGDFIVERN
+513 DGETGEFIVKRN
-525 RDTVRLTYKKNRW
+525 RDTVRLTYKKNGW

-544 EKEENVSVDTAAFKS
+544 EKEDDVPVDTAAFKS
-559 DAICALQKYGG
+559 DAICALQKNGG
-570 DAVLASSALKEKYP
+570 NAALASSALKEKYP
-584 WVPDRIVVQR
+584 WVPDSTAVQKE
-594 AAERKPGINQL
+594 AERNR
-605 PIN
+605 

>member
-97 AAAASYATVCAIEEA
+97 AAAASYAALCAIEEA

-198 KSDESARNTDEY
+198 KSDESARSTDEY

-239 SRTVEAERKNTRAI
+239 SRTVEAERKNPRGS
-253 HGVHGAA
+253 HDVHGAA
-260 EIKASDETGKKSYG
+260 DTPHTAEALHTANKQE
-274 ATNTS
+274 
-279 GTTDGAADRQKEKP
+279 EKP

-303 GIDDGAIKEVPHPAA
+303 GIDDGALKDVSHPAA
-318 LPQAEFD
+318 LPQSEFD
-325 AKVAAYYKTKK
+325 AKVASYYKTKK
-336 RSLRARRTFRRNTG
+336 RSLRARRTFRRNAG

-355 FALAAVIAFFVFS
+355 FALAAVIAFFAFS
-368 AVRDARRRPS
+368 AVRDARHRPS
-378 AVGLTSFEVVE
+378 AVGLTSFEVTE

-417 IVGSIYVVNKARSAY
+417 IVGSIYVVNKTRNAY

-438 IAPETWFAF
+438 VAPETWFAF

-468 GKESSLEVRVPERS
+468 GRESSLEVRVPERS
-482 EKKTPVRGE
+482 EKRTPVRSE
-491 GSAPLDDGAQAA
+491 GGAPLDDGAQTA
-503 HTAEYYTVHT
+503 HTAEYYTVRT

-525 RDTVRLTYKKNRW
+525 CDTVRLTYKKNRW

-570 DAVLASSALKEKYP
+570 DAALASSALKEKYP

-594 AAERKPGINQL
+594 AAERKPWTNRI
-605 PIN
+605 PD

>member
-24 LSESGIAAFADK
+24 LSESGIAACADK
-36 KFGSDMTF
+36 NFGSDMTF

-63 HVHLFGR
+63 HVYLCGR
-70 FGEEEEMLSLAEI
+70 FGKDEAMLSLAEI
-83 FLRAERGGEAERYA
+83 CLRAEKGGEAERYA
-97 AAAASYATVCAIEEA
+97 AAAASYAAVCAIEEA

-126 IYVKTAPGFAEK
+126 IYVKAVPGFEKK

-156 GASYAKLQGF
+156 ESYAKLQGF

-185 IAYRALAKRMPYD
+185 IAYRALAKRMPYG
-198 KSDESARNTDEY
+198 KSDESERSTDEY

-224 DKSLAESVDAALELP
+224 DRSLAESVDAALELP
-239 SRTVEAERKNTRAI
+239 SRTVEAERKNAHGS

-260 EIKASDETGKKSYG
+260 ESLHTA
-274 ATNTS
+274 
-279 GTTDGAADRQKEKP
+279 DGQKEKP

-303 GIDDGAIKEVPHPAA
+303 GIDDGTLKEVPHPAA
-318 LPQAEFD
+318 LPQNEFD
-325 AKVAAYYKTKK
+325 AKVASYYKSKK
-336 RSLRARRTFRRNTG
+336 RSISARRAFKRNAG
-350 TIAAC
+350 TIAVC
-355 FALAAVIAFFVFS
+355 FAASALIAFFAFS
-368 AVRDARRRPS
+368 AVRNARHRPS
-378 AVGLTSFEVVE
+378 AVGLTSFEVAE

-402 VGAMSS
+402 VGTMSS

-417 IVGSIYVVNKARSAY
+417 IVGSIYVINKTRSAY

-438 IAPETWFAF
+438 VTPEAWFAS

-468 GKESSLEVRVPERS
+468 GRKASLAVRVPERC
-482 EKKTPVRGE
+482 EKRTPVRGE
-491 GSAPLDDGAQAA
+491 GSAPLDEGAQTA

-538 AVTGIE
+538 AVTEIE
-544 EKEENVSVDTAAFKS
+544 EDEDDVPVDTAAFKS
-559 DAICALQKYGG
+559 DALAALQKYGG
-570 DAVLASSALKEKYP
+570 DTILATSALKKTYP
-584 WVPDRIVVQR
+584 WVPDRAAVQK
-594 AAERKPGINQL
+594 AAEQNQ
-605 PIN
+605 

>member
-97 AAAASYATVCAIEEA
+97 AAAASYAAVCAIEEA

-143 LPQALFDKACATG
+143 LPQALFDKACASG
-156 GASYAKLQGF
+156 GESYAKLQGY

-198 KSDESARNTDEY
+198 KSDESERSTDEY

-224 DKSLAESVDAALELP
+224 DRSLAESVDAALELP
-239 SRTVEAERKNTRAI
+239 ARSIEAERKNTRGS

-260 EIKASDETGKKSYG
+260 EIKASDETKKKSYG
-274 ATNTS
+274 AANTS

-303 GIDDGAIKEVPHPAA
+303 GIEGGTLKEVPHPAA
-318 LPQAEFD
+318 LPQSEFD
-325 AKVAAYYKTKK
+325 AKVASYYKSKK
-336 RSLRARRTFRRNTG
+336 RSLRARRTFRRNAG
-350 TIAAC
+350 AIAAC
-355 FALAAVIAFFVFS
+355 FALAAVIAFFAFG

-378 AVGLTSFEVVE
+378 AVGLTSFEVAE

-468 GKESSLEVRVPERS
+468 GRESSLEVRVPERS
-482 EKKTPVRGE
+482 EKRTPVRSE
-491 GSAPLDDGAQAA
+491 GGAPLDDGAQAA
-503 HTAEYYTVHT
+503 HTAEYYTVRT
-513 DGETGDFIVERN
+513 DGETGEFIIERN
-525 RDTVRLTYKKNRW
+525 CDTVRLTYKKNRW

-594 AAERKPGINQL
+594 AAERKPWTNRTT
-605 PIN
+605 N

>member
-97 AAAASYATVCAIEEA
+97 AAAASYAAVCAIEEA

-143 LPQALFDKACATG
+143 LPQALFDKACASG
-156 GASYAKLQGF
+156 GESYAKLQGY

-198 KSDESARNTDEY
+198 KSDESARSTDEY

-239 SRTVEAERKNTRAI
+239 SRTVEAERKNPRGS
-253 HGVHGAA
+253 HDVHGAA
-260 EIKASDETGKKSYG
+260 DTPHTAEALHTANKQE
-274 ATNTS
+274 
-279 GTTDGAADRQKEKP
+279 EKP

-303 GIDDGAIKEVPHPAA
+303 GIDDGALKDVSHPAA
-318 LPQAEFD
+318 LPQSEFA
-325 AKVAAYYKTKK
+325 AKVASYYKTKK
-336 RSLRARRTFRRNTG
+336 RSLRARRTFRRNAG
-350 TIAAC
+350 AIAVC
-355 FALAAVIAFFVFS
+355 FASAALIAFFAFG

-378 AVGLTSFEVVE
+378 AVGLTSFEVAE

-447 LSEENAEAR
+447 LSDENAEAR

-468 GKESSLEVRVPERS
+468 GRESSLEVRVPERS
-482 EKKTPVRGE
+482 EKRTPVRSE
-491 GSAPLDDGAQAA
+491 GGAPLDDGAQTA
-503 HTAEYYTVHT
+503 HTAEYYTVRT

-594 AAERKPGINQL
+594 AAERKPWTNRI
-605 PIN
+605 PD

>member
-1 MSEIIFDTG
+1 MNEIIFDTG
-10 LSESAFAKTRLSNL
+10 LSESAFAKTRLSIL

-36 KFGSDMTF
+36 NFGSDMTF

-83 FLRAERGGEAERYA
+83 FLMAESGGEAERYA
-97 AAAASYATVCAIEEA
+97 AAAASYAAVCVIEEA

-143 LPQALFDKACATG
+143 LPQVLFDKACASG
-156 GASYAKLQGF
+156 ESYAKLQGF

-198 KSDESARNTDEY
+198 KSDESARSIDEY

-224 DKSLAESVDAALELP
+224 DASLAESVDAALELP
-239 SRTVEAERKNTRAI
+239 ARSVEAERKNARGS
-253 HGVHGAA
+253 HDVHGAA
-260 EIKASDETGKKSYG
+260 ESLHTA
-274 ATNTS
+274 
-279 GTTDGAADRQKEKP
+279 DGQKEKP

-303 GIDDGAIKEVPHPAA
+303 GIEGGALKDVSHPAA

-325 AKVAAYYKTKK
+325 AKVASYYKSKK
-336 RSLRARRTFRRNTG
+336 RSISARRAFRRNAG
-350 TIAAC
+350 TIAVC
-355 FALAAVIAFFVFS
+355 FAASAIIAFFVLS
-368 AVRDARRRPS
+368 AVRNARHRPS
-378 AVGLTSFEVVE
+378 AVGLTSSEIAE

-402 VGAMSS
+402 VGTMSS

-417 IVGSIYVVNKARSAY
+417 IVGGIYVINKTRSAY

-438 IAPETWFAF
+438 VTPEAWFAS
-447 LSEENAEAR
+447 LSEENAETR

-468 GKESSLEVRVPERS
+468 GRKASLAVRVPERC
-482 EKKTPVRGE
+482 EKRTPVRSE
-491 GSAPLDDGAQAA
+491 GGAPIDEGAQTA

-538 AVTGIE
+538 AVTEIE
-544 EKEENVSVDTAAFKS
+544 EDEEDVPVDTAAFKS
-559 DAICALQKYGG
+559 DALAALQKYGG
-570 DAVLASSALKEKYP
+570 NAVPAASALKKTYP
-584 WVPDRIVVQR
+584 WVPDRAAVQK
-594 AAERKPGINQL
+594 AAEQNQ
-605 PIN
+605 

>member
-24 LSESGIAAFADK
+24 LSESGIAAYADK
-36 KFGSDMTF
+36 NFGSDMTF

-52 GVKTIGDGDDA
+52 GVKTIGDGDGA
-63 HVHLFGR
+63 HVYLCGR
-70 FGEEEEMLSLAEI
+70 FGEEEEMFSLTEI

-97 AAAASYATVCAIEEA
+97 AAAASYAAVCAIEEA

-126 IYVKTAPGFAEK
+126 IYVKTAHGFAEK
-138 PALLF
+138 PVLLF
-143 LPQALFDKACATG
+143 LPQALFDKACASG
-156 GASYAKLQGF
+156 GESYAKLQGF
-166 WISKALSERRSA
+166 WISKALSERCSA

-198 KSDESARNTDEY
+198 KSDESARSTDEY

-239 SRTVEAERKNTRAI
+239 ARTVEAERKNARGS
-253 HGVHGAA
+253 HDVHGAA
-260 EIKASDETGKKSYG
+260 EALHT
-274 ATNTS
+274 A
-279 GTTDGAADRQKEKP
+279 DGQKENP

-303 GIDDGAIKEVPHPAA
+303 GIDDGTLKEVPHPAA
-318 LPQAEFD
+318 LPQSEFD
-325 AKVAAYYKTKK
+325 AKVASYYKTKK
-336 RSLRARRTFRRNTG
+336 QSLSARRALRRNAG
-350 TIAAC
+350 AIAAC
-355 FALAAVIAFFVFS
+355 FALAAVIAFFAAG
-368 AVRDARRRPS
+368 AVRDARHRPS
-378 AVGLTSFEVVE
+378 AVGLTSFEVTE
-389 AFYEAIHTQNVEL
+389 AFYEAMHTQNVEF
-402 VGAMSS
+402 VSTMSS

-417 IVGSIYVVNKARSAY
+417 IVGSIYVVNKTRSAY

-438 IAPETWFAF
+438 ITPEAWFAS
-447 LSEENAEAR
+447 LSEENAETR

-468 GKESSLEVRVPERS
+468 GRESSLEVRVPERS
-482 EKKTPVRGE
+482 EKRTPVRSEE
-491 GSAPLDDGAQAA
+491 GAPLDDGAQAA
-503 HTAEYYTVHT
+503 HTAEYYTVRT

-525 RDTVRLTYKKNRW
+525 CDTVRLTYKKNRW

-570 DAVLASSALKEKYP
+570 NAVLAADALKAKYP
-584 WVPDRIVVQR
+584 WVPDPAVIQKTTRR
-594 AAERKPGINQL
+594 
-605 PIN
+605 

>member
-10 LSESAFAKTRLSNL
+10 LTESAFAKTRLSNL

-36 KFGSDMTF
+36 NFGSDMTF

-63 HVHLFGR
+63 HVYLFGR
-70 FGEEEEMLSLAEI
+70 FGEDEKMLPLAEI

-97 AAAASYATVCAIEEA
+97 AAAASYAALCAIEEA
-112 KKENVKI
+112 KNENVKI

-126 IYVKTAPGFAEK
+126 IYVKAAAGFAEK

-143 LPQALFDKACATG
+143 LPQTLFDKACATG
-156 GASYAKLQGF
+156 GESYAKLQGF
-166 WISKALSERRSA
+166 WISKALSERRSV

-185 IAYRALAKRMPYD
+185 IAYRALAKRMPYG
-198 KSDESARNTDEY
+198 KSDESERSTDEY
-210 DKNYMKLEHVINGV
+210 DKNYMRLEHVINGI

-239 SRTVEAERKNTRAI
+239 ARTVEAERKNARGS
-253 HGVHGAA
+253 HDVHGAA
-260 EIKASDETGKKSYG
+260 EASHTAEALYI
-274 ATNTS
+274 ANE
-279 GTTDGAADRQKEKP
+279 QEEKL

-303 GIDDGAIKEVPHPAA
+303 GIADGSLKEVPHPAA
-318 LPQAEFD
+318 LPQSEFD
-325 AKVAAYYKTKK
+325 AKVASYYKSKK
-336 RSLRARRTFRRNTG
+336 RSLSARRTFRRNAG

-355 FALAAVIAFFVFS
+355 FTIAVLIAFFAFS
-368 AVRDARRRPS
+368 AVRDARHRPS
-378 AVGLTSFEVVE
+378 AVGLTSFEVAE

-417 IVGSIYVVNKARSAY
+417 IVGGIYVVNKARSAY

-438 IAPETWFAF
+438 VTPEAWFAS

-468 GKESSLEVRVPERS
+468 GK
-482 EKKTPVRGE
+482 
-491 GSAPLDDGAQAA
+491 
-503 HTAEYYTVHT
+503 
-513 DGETGDFIVERN
+513 
-525 RDTVRLTYKKNRW
+525 
-538 AVTGIE
+538 
-544 EKEENVSVDTAAFKS
+544 
-559 DAICALQKYGG
+559 
-570 DAVLASSALKEKYP
+570 
-584 WVPDRIVVQR
+584 
-594 AAERKPGINQL
+594 
-605 PIN
+605 

>member
-143 LPQALFDKACATG
+143 LPQALFDKACASG
-156 GASYAKLQGF
+156 GESYAKLQGY

-198 KSDESARNTDEY
+198 KSDESARSTDEY

-239 SRTVEAERKNTRAI
+239 ARSIEAERKNT
-253 HGVHGAA
+253 HGSHDVHGAA
-260 EIKASDETGKKSYG
+260 DTPHTAEALHTANKQE
-274 ATNTS
+274 
-279 GTTDGAADRQKEKP
+279 EKP

-303 GIDDGAIKEVPHPAA
+303 GIEGGALKDVSHPAA
-318 LPQAEFD
+318 LPQAEFA
-325 AKVAAYYKTKK
+325 AKVASYYKTKK

-355 FALAAVIAFFVFS
+355 FALAAVIAFFAFS
-368 AVRDARRRPS
+368 AVRDARHRPS
-378 AVGLTSFEVVE
+378 AVGLTSFEVAE

-468 GKESSLEVRVPERS
+468 GRESSLEVRVPERS
-482 EKKTPVRGE
+482 EKRTPVRSE
-491 GSAPLDDGAQAA
+491 GGAPLDDGAQTV
-503 HTAEYYTVHT
+503 HMAEYYTVRT
-513 DGETGDFIVERN
+513 DGETGEFIIERN
-525 RDTVRLTYKKNRW
+525 CDTVRLTYKKNRW

-559 DAICALQKYGG
+559 DAICALQKYEG
-570 DAVLASSALKEKYP
+570 DAALASSALKEKYP

-594 AAERKPGINQL
+594 AAERKPWTNRI
-605 PIN
+605 PD

>member
-52 GVKTIGDGDDA
+52 GGKTIGDGDDA

-97 AAAASYATVCAIEEA
+97 AAAASYAAVCAIEEA

-143 LPQALFDKACATG
+143 LPQALFDKACASG
-156 GASYAKLQGF
+156 GESYAKLQGY

-185 IAYRALAKRMPYD
+185 IAYRALAKSMPYD
-198 KSDESARNTDEY
+198 KSDESERSTDEY

-239 SRTVEAERKNTRAI
+239 ARSIEAERKNTRGS
-253 HGVHGAA
+253 HDVHGAA
-260 EIKASDETGKKSYG
+260 EIKASDETKKKSYG
-274 ATNTS
+274 AANTS

-303 GIDDGAIKEVPHPAA
+303 GIEGGTLKEVPHPAA
-318 LPQAEFD
+318 LPQSEFD
-325 AKVAAYYKTKK
+325 AKVASYYKTKK

-355 FALAAVIAFFVFS
+355 FALAAVIAFFTFS

-417 IVGSIYVVNKARSAY
+417 IVGSIYVVNKTRSAY

-438 IAPETWFAF
+438 VAPETWFAF
-447 LSEENAEAR
+447 LSEENADAR

-468 GKESSLEVRVPERS
+468 GKESLLEVRVPERS
-482 EKKTPVRGE
+482 EKRTPVSGE
-491 GSAPLDDGAQAA
+491 GGAPLDDGAQTA
-503 HTAEYYTVHT
+503 HMAEYYTVRT

-559 DAICALQKYGG
+559 DAICALQKYEG
-570 DAVLASSALKEKYP
+570 DAALASSALKEKYP

-594 AAERKPGINQL
+594 AAERMPWTNRITD
-605 PIN
+605 

>member
-10 LSESAFAKTRLSNL
+10 LNESAFAKTRFSNL
-24 LSESGIAAFADK
+24 LSESGIAACADK
-36 KFGSDMTF
+36 NFGSDMTF

-63 HVHLFGR
+63 HVYLCGR
-70 FGEEEEMLSLAEI
+70 FGEDEEMLSLAEI
-83 FLRAERGGEAERYA
+83 FLRAEKGGEAERYE
-97 AAAASYATVCAIEEA
+97 AAAASYAALCAIEEA

-126 IYVKTAPGFAEK
+126 IYVKNAAGFAKK

-143 LPQALFDKACATG
+143 LPQTLFDKACATG
-156 GASYAKLQGF
+156 GESYAKLQGF

-198 KSDESARNTDEY
+198 KSDESARSTDEY
-210 DKNYMKLEHVINGV
+210 DKNYMRLEHVINGV

-239 SRTVEAERKNTRAI
+239 SRSVQAGRK
-253 HGVHGAA
+253 
-260 EIKASDETGKKSYG
+260 KADDTAGTKADG
-274 ATNTS
+274 TADTS
-279 GTTDGAADRQKEKP
+279 HAPDGQKEKP
-293 FPLQA
+293 FPLIA

-303 GIDDGAIKEVPHPAA
+303 GIAGGTLKKVPHPAA

-325 AKVAAYYKTKK
+325 AKVASYYKSKK
-336 RSLRARRTFRRNTG
+336 RSISARRTFRRNAG
-350 TIAAC
+350 AIAAC
-355 FALAAVIAFFVFS
+355 FAATALIAFFAFG

-378 AVGLTSFEVVE
+378 AVGLTSFEVTE

-417 IVGSIYVVNKARSAY
+417 IVGGIYVVNKARSAY

-438 IAPETWFAF
+438 VDPETWFAF
-447 LSEENAEAR
+447 LSEENAGRR
-456 RDVYGITSFTLD
+456 RDVYGLTSFTLD

-482 EKKTPVRGE
+482 EKRMPVRSEE
-491 GSAPLDDGAQAA
+491 GAPLDEGAQAA
-503 HTAEYYTVHT
+503 HTAEYYTVRT

-525 RDTVRLTYKKNRW
+525 RDTVRLTYKKNGW

-544 EKEENVSVDTAAFKS
+544 EQEDDVPVDTAAFKS
-559 DAICALQKYGG
+559 DALSALQKHGG
-570 DAVLASSALKEKYP
+570 NAVLASGALKEKYP
-584 WVPDRIVVQR
+584 WVPDPDAVRK
-594 AAERKPGINQL
+594 AAERNR
-605 PIN
+605 

>member
-1 MSEIIFDTG
+1 EIIFDTG

-24 LSESGIAAFADK
+24 LSESGIAACADK
-36 KFGSDMTF
+36 NFGSDMTF

-52 GVKTIGDGDDA
+52 GVKTIGDGDGA

-83 FLRAERGGEAERYA
+83 FLKAESGGNAERYE
-97 AAAASYATVCAIEEA
+97 AAAASYAAVCAIEEA

-126 IYVKTAPGFAEK
+126 IYVKTAHGFADK

-166 WISKALSERRSA
+166 WISKALSERRGS

-198 KSDESARNTDEY
+198 KSDESARSTDEY

-239 SRTVEAERKNTRAI
+239 SRTVEAERKNARGS

-260 EIKASDETGKKSYG
+260 DTPHTAEALHTANKQEEKS
-274 ATNTS
+274 
-279 GTTDGAADRQKEKP
+279 

-303 GIDDGAIKEVPHPAA
+303 GIDDGTLKEVSHPAA

-325 AKVAAYYKTKK
+325 AKVAAYYKSKK
-336 RSLRARRTFRRNTG
+336 RSLRARRTFRRNAG
-350 TIAAC
+350 AIAAC
-355 FALAAVIAFFVFS
+355 FASAALIAFFAAG

-378 AVGLTSFEVVE
+378 AVGLTSFEVAE

-417 IVGSIYVVNKARSAY
+417 IVGSIYVVNKTRSAY

-438 IAPETWFAF
+438 VAPETWFAS
-447 LSEENAEAR
+447 LSEENADAR

-482 EKKTPVRGE
+482 EKRTPVSGE
-491 GSAPLDDGAQAA
+491 GGAPLDDGAQTV
-503 HTAEYYTVHT
+503 HTAEYYTVRT
-513 DGETGDFIVERN
+513 DGETGEFIIERN

-538 AVTGIE
+538 AVTEIE
-544 EKEENVSVDTAAFKS
+544 EDEEDVSVDTAAFKS
-559 DAICALQKYGG
+559 DALAALQKYGG
-570 DAVLASSALKEKYP
+570 NAALAADALKKTYP

-594 AAERKPGINQL
+594 AAEQNQ
-605 PIN
+605 

>member
-1 MSEIIFDTG
+1 MSKIIFDTG

-24 LSESGIAAFADK
+24 LSESGIAACADK
-36 KFGSDMTF
+36 NFGSDMTF

-52 GVKTIGDGDDA
+52 GVKTIGDGDGA

-83 FLRAERGGEAERYA
+83 FLRAERGGEAERYT
-97 AAAASYATVCAIEEA
+97 AAAASYAAVCAIEEA

-156 GASYAKLQGF
+156 GESYAKLQGF
-166 WISKALSERRSA
+166 WISKALSERRGS

-185 IAYRALAKRMPYD
+185 IAYRALAKRMPYG
-198 KSDESARNTDEY
+198 KSDESARSTDEY

-224 DKSLAESVDAALELP
+224 DRSLAESVDAALELP
-239 SRTVEAERKNTRAI
+239 ARTVEAERKNARGS

-260 EIKASDETGKKSYG
+260 DTPHTAETLHTANKQEEKS
-274 ATNTS
+274 
-279 GTTDGAADRQKEKP
+279 

-303 GIDDGAIKEVPHPAA
+303 GIEGGTLKEVSHPAA

-325 AKVAAYYKTKK
+325 AKVAAYYKSKK
-336 RSLRARRTFRRNTG
+336 RSLRARRTFRRNAG
-350 TIAAC
+350 AIAAC
-355 FALAAVIAFFVFS
+355 FTSAALIAFFAFG
-368 AVRDARRRPS
+368 AVRDARHRPS
-378 AVGLTSFEVVE
+378 AVGLTSFEVAE

-417 IVGSIYVVNKARSAY
+417 IVGSIYVVNKTRSAY

-438 IAPETWFAF
+438 VAPETWFAS
-447 LSEENAEAR
+447 LSEENADAR

-468 GKESSLEVRVPERS
+468 GRESSLEVRVPERS
-482 EKKTPVRGE
+482 EKRTPVRSE
-491 GSAPLDDGAQAA
+491 GGAPLDDGAQAA

-559 DAICALQKYGG
+559 DAIRALQKYGG
-570 DAVLASSALKEKYP
+570 DAALASSALKEKYP

-594 AAERKPGINQL
+594 AAERKPGINR
-605 PIN
+605 ITN

>member
-1 MSEIIFDTG
+1 MNEIIFDTG

-83 FLRAERGGEAERYA
+83 FLMAESGGEAERYA
-97 AAAASYATVCAIEEA
+97 AAAASYAAVCAIEEA

-126 IYVKTAPGFAEK
+126 IYVKTAPGFAKK

-143 LPQALFDKACATG
+143 LPQALFDKACASG
-156 GASYAKLQGF
+156 GESYAKLQGY

-198 KSDESARNTDEY
+198 KSDESERSTDEY

-224 DKSLAESVDAALELP
+224 DASLAESVDAALELP
-239 SRTVEAERKNTRAI
+239 ARTVEAERKNARGS

-260 EIKASDETGKKSYG
+260 EIKASDETKKKSY
-274 ATNTS
+274 
-279 GTTDGAADRQKEKP
+279 GAADRQKEKT

-303 GIDDGAIKEVPHPAA
+303 GIEGGALKEVPHPAA
-318 LPQAEFD
+318 LPQSEFD
-325 AKVAAYYKTKK
+325 AKVAAYYKSKK
-336 RSLRARRTFRRNTG
+336 RSLRARRTFRRNAG
-350 TIAAC
+350 AIAVC
-355 FALAAVIAFFVFS
+355 FASAALIAFFAFG

-378 AVGLTSFEVVE
+378 AIGLTSFEVVE

-417 IVGSIYVVNKARSAY
+417 IVGSIYVVNKTRSAY

-438 IAPETWFAF
+438 VDPETWFAF
-447 LSEENAEAR
+447 LSEENAGTR
-456 RDVYGITSFTLD
+456 RDVYGLTSFTLD
-468 GKESSLEVRVPERS
+468 GKESLLEVRVPERS
-482 EKKTPVRGE
+482 EKRMPVRSE
-491 GSAPLDDGAQAA
+491 GGAPLDEDAQAT
-503 HTAEYYTVHT
+503 HTAEYYTVRT

-525 RDTVRLTYKKNRW
+525 RDTVRLTYKKNGW

-544 EKEENVSVDTAAFKS
+544 EKEDDVPVDTAAFKS
-559 DAICALQKYGG
+559 DALAALQKHGG
-570 DAVLASSALKEKYP
+570 NAVLASGALKEKYP
-584 WVPDRIVVQR
+584 WVPDPDAVRK
-594 AAERKPGINQL
+594 AAERNR
-605 PIN
+605 